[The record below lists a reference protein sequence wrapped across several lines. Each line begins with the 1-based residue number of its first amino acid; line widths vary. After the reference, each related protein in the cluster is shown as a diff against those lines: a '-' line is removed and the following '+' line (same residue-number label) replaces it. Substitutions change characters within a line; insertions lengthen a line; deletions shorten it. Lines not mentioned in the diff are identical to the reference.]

1 MSHTFRLFFSDFS
14 FKHTEDEAI
23 SWRLKM
29 KIEIMQTELNIIIL
43 GAYIKRS
50 LGLSTAGRL
59 QLTRLGP

>member
-1 MSHTFRLFFSDFS
+1 
-14 FKHTEDEAI
+14 
-23 SWRLKM
+23 M